1 MFYWVYVY
9 EHDRNRCVIFLLY
22 VLKEWI
28 MNSFTCFSFGRPL
41 WKLWAIYFFHKRLVK
56 STGNGDFSL
65 EDCWL
70 QISLVWWVFST
81 SCCLFL
87 WVWQL
92 CLLFVCFIIS
102 VHFCI
107 LSKMWNFKYG
117 HSHFPFNR
125 LFLWNSCAS
134 PSLLLLFTV
143 CFLPLLLVSLCRALT
158 ISGSS
163 QGTCCAWLTPPPH
176 PFLRPAPGFLLWFLL
191 IFFCCFL

>member
-1 MFYWVYVY
+1 
-9 EHDRNRCVIFLLY
+9 
-22 VLKEWI
+22 

-41 WKLWAIYFFHKRLVK
+41 WELWAIYFFHKRLGK
-56 STGNGDFSL
+56 TTGNGDFSL

-70 QISLVWWVFST
+70 LISLVWWVLST

-107 LSKMWNFKYG
+107 LPKMWNFKYG

-125 LFLWNSCAS
+125 PFFVAQLCE
-134 PSLLLLFTV
+134 
-143 CFLPLLLVSLCRALT
+143 PLLASAIQFAFSPYC
-158 ISGSS
+158 
-163 QGTCCAWLTPPPH
+163 WLAYAEHWQFQEVLKEPVVLGWLLHPTP
-176 PFLRPAPGFLLWFLL
+176 FWGQLLASCSDFYWF
-191 IFFCCFL
+191 FFCFFL